1 MPQAKT
7 LTKDKLNRVLL
18 VASEG
23 RYGFRDRMML
33 LMSFWSGMRVGEIGA
48 LKIGDVLGADGR
60 VKDEIRLKPEQ
71 TKGRKY
77 RTVMLGEKLQGELQ
91 WYISKIDITK
101 KELPLFQ
108 SQQGGHFNRNAL
120 VQKFKKIY
128 VLANIDGASSHS
140 GRRTFITRLAN
151 KGVGVRVLQA
161 LAGHSSIA
169 TTQLYIDVNDEMLKR
184 AVDML

>member
-1 MPQAKT
+1 MPKAKT
-7 LTKDKLNRVLL
+7 LTKDELNRVLL
-18 VASEG
+18 AASEG
-23 RYGFRDRMML
+23 RYGFRDRTMI

-48 LKIGDVLGADGR
+48 LKVGDVLGSDGKI
-60 VKDEIRLKPEQ
+60 KDEIRLKPDQ

-77 RTVMLGEKLQGELQ
+77 RTVMIGEKLRGELE
-91 WYISKIDITK
+91 WYITKINTK
-101 KELPLFQ
+101 KLEMPLFQ
-108 SQQGGHFNRNAL
+108 SQQGSFFNTNAL

-128 VLANIDGASSHS
+128 AKANIDGASSHS
-140 GRRTFITRLAN
+140 GRRTFITTLAN

-184 AVDML
+184 AVEMV